1 MGGERRVFTCCDG
14 HQDGSPRP
22 QDKVIVQGHDE
33 RRASGKGE
41 RAGGRCASSLLWGKS
56 RSTVCK
62 MHGEMGPRIVTRRN
76 AWFGGQ

>member
-1 MGGERRVFTCCDG
+1 MFGLLMCRIGDVTFERGGVWGGGRRVFTCCDG

-41 RAGGRCASSLLWGKS
+41 RAGGRCASSLL
-56 RSTVCK
+56 
-62 MHGEMGPRIVTRRN
+62 
-76 AWFGGQ
+76 